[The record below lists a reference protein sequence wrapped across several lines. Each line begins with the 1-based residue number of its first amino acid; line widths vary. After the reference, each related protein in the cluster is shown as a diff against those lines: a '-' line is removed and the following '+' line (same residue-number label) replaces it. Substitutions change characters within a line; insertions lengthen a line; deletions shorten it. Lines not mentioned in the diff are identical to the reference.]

1 VKPPVGESGP
11 VPPLWGWSRVDG
23 HAHAIDPGGEHPASV
38 SLAPMSDPGRKFL
51 DLLCATVTLGA
62 FRSVLAEVVA
72 VAEEAANLSD
82 EQLRSALVSLD
93 HAARR
98 LVGGEA
104 VSAYWVC
111 SSIDSRADRLVFSEP
126 AAVRGCLR
134 SLSGSVTGLPG
145 RWCVPPARN
154 MPLVVARVP
163 AGRWLRCPRLPVASR
178 SILLLDGALLRHWL
192 CPRRGFPIPPRKVR
206 FAAKIRRP
214 AARPSVG
221 RCVSCVT
228 AGSAPSALRLTNS
241 ISPPAPRWW
250 RDGPP
255 ALRAEPRACG
265 APVER

>member
-1 VKPPVGESGP
+1 MKPPVGKSGP

-111 SSIDSRADRLVFSEP
+111 SSIDSRADRLVGGLP
-126 AAVRGCLR
+126 PGVLRACCGARLPPVAVRFSDR
-134 SLSGSVTGLPG
+134 PSGSLVCAACAEHAARSGPSAGWPLVE
-145 RWCVPPARN
+145 VPPA
-154 MPLVVARVP
+154 P
-163 AGRWLRCPRLPVASR
+163 G
-178 SILLLDGALLRHWL
+178 GQ
-192 CPRRGFPIPPRKVR
+192 PIPSPARWGAAEALAVPPPR
-206 FAAKIRRP
+206 FPHP
-214 AARPSVG
+214 AAQSEVRG
-221 RCVSCVT
+221 EDQAAR
-228 AGSAPSALRLTNS
+228 SAPVGGEVRELRDCGQR
-241 ISPPAPRWW
+241 P
-250 RDGPP
+250 
-255 ALRAEPRACG
+255 LRF
-265 APVER
+265 